1 MTGPEHY
8 REAERH
14 LSAASHLR
22 EPDGLPADPAATA
35 HHLAMAQIHT
45 DLATA
50 AATALNASVLAFA
63 HDLGDS
69 RVNEWDAAIAKKPKD
84 DDLD

>member
-8 REAERH
+8 REAEKLLGYAEARDAEQRGDAKDM
-14 LSAASHLR
+14 SF
-22 EPDGLPADPAATA
+22 
-35 HHLAMAQIHT
+35 LAEAQVHA
-45 DLATA
+45 DLAKA

-63 HDLGDS
+63 HDLGDT
-69 RVNEWDAAIAKKPKD
+69 RVTEWDAVIAKTPKD

>member
-1 MTGPEHY
+1 MTGPQHY

-14 LSAASHLR
+14 LSAASYLR
-22 EPDGLPADPAATA
+22 EPDGLPTDPVAAA
-35 HHLAMAQIHT
+35 HHLGLAQVHA
-45 DLATA
+45 DLAKA

-63 HDLGDS
+63 HDLGDT
-69 RVNEWDAAIAKKPKD
+69 RVTEWDAVIAKTPKG